1 MDPIY
6 YLGEIG
12 YSSEI
17 GLVFLTNNTI
27 RGDTGGKIE
36 IGGRARGIDDFDA
49 ARISLTRRKRDKLA
63 HRRYDKSILFHGVII
78 S

>member
-6 YLGEIG
+6 YLREIG
-12 YSSEI
+12 HSGEI
-17 GLVFLTNNTI
+17 GLVFLANNTI
-27 RGDTGGKIE
+27 WGNAGGKLKLS
-36 IGGRARGIDDFDA
+36 GRARGIDDFDA

-63 HRRYDKSILFHGVII
+63 HRRDGKSILFHRAII